1 MTIAATKKHQFEMA
15 PEGKFTNF
23 YNLIFFSLVKN
34 SFGHRQNLNY
44 LCNRVYLGE
53 KIEIYNSFLTSNVRL

>member
-44 LCNRVYLGE
+44 LCNRGYLGE
-53 KIEIYNSFLTSNVRL
+53 KN